1 MVHQVNQTNQSELEP
16 GTISHTAARLLL
28 WGRRPSRGLARV
40 EFYDEFSRQQVVREL
55 ENKLQEQGII
65 FHKIVLPRWEKPSFV
80 LNFLLTQLAELE
92 SGVVSITGFETA
104 FSSDVSLV
112 DALQLINFNR
122 ENLARFNVR
131 QIWWMNHDFTNKV
144 IRFMP
149 DLNSWFF
156 LRLFLTENSTK
167 ATNYNQLFTDKN
179 TVRDPYNLPGTAV
192 NFVGREQELSR
203 IHQAF
208 QQSSPVVL
216 SGMGGSGK
224 TELALQYAWQ
234 HKGDYPAGICWIN
247 VLNSDPGLAILFFA
261 REYLGLNIPNQG
273 TLSERVRYCWQNWPE
288 GNALIIFDDVRDY
301 DQIKSYLPPGKDSRF
316 RVLITTRFSYLG
328 VSLSTINLDV
338 LTAAQ
343 ALDLLQTYLGKERL
357 TAELEAAK
365 QLCQCLGYLPLGLQL
380 LGSFL
385 RQETTE
391 TLANIKE
398 KFPKKGLKYLNSD
411 KEEVRSIKT
420 ILDLS
425 WQLLEKEEQKLALY
439 LSLFAS
445 APFPKHLIISLFS
458 DEAKDEIEKWLTD
471 SLVKLNL
478 LKSLGNEWYQLHP
491 LIRLYLRE
499 KLEGSEIANTAKS
512 RYCTVMTDT
521 SRTVPQTPTLDII
534 QNLTPLI
541 PHIQQAVREY
551 PEYIADKDLVSSYMG
566 LARYYNGQGLYAIAE
581 PYCQACLTA
590 TRTRLGENHLD
601 VADSLNNLAA
611 LYYSQGRYA
620 EAEPLYKRSLSLTEQ
635 LLGENH
641 PDVATSL
648 NNLAAL
654 YQCQGRY
661 AEAEPLYKRS
671 LSLTEQ
677 LLGENHLDVATS
689 LNNLAALYQCQ
700 GRYAEAEPLYK
711 CSLSLREQL
720 LGENHPHFATSL
732 NNLALLYQC
741 QGRYAEAEPLY
752 KHSLSL
758 REQLLGENHP
768 DVAVSLNNL
777 ALLYKCQ
784 GRYAEAEPLYKR
796 SLSLTEQLLGANHP
810 DVATSLN
817 NVAGLYNSQGRY
829 TEAEPLYLE
838 AINIFRERL
847 GDNHPNVAQSL
858 NNLAGLYRSQGRY
871 TEAEPLYLEALD
883 LRKRLLGDNH
893 PDVAQSLNNLAYL
906 YQSQGRYTEAEPLYR
921 EAINIATQVLGENHP
936 HTQTIM
942 ENYKTM
948 LSQLRQAELR

>member
-1 MVHQVNQTNQSELEP
+1 MEVSPVVHQVNQTNQSELEP

-40 EFYDEFSRQQVVREL
+40 EFYDDFSRQQVVREL

-122 ENLARFNVR
+122 ENLARFNLR
-131 QIWWMNHDFTNKV
+131 QIWWMTHDFTNKV

-156 LRLFLTENSTK
+156 LRLSLTENSTQ

-179 TVRDPYNLPGTAV
+179 TVNDPYNLPGTAV

-208 QQSSPVVL
+208 QQSSPIVL

-301 DQIKSYLPPGKDSRF
+301 DQITSYLPSGKESRF

-385 RQETTE
+385 RQATTE

-425 WQLLEKEEQKLALY
+425 WQLLETEEQKLALC

-521 SRTVPQTPTLDII
+521 SRTVPETPTLDII

-551 PEYIADKDLVSSYMG
+551 PEYIADEDLAESYMG

-620 EAEPLYKRSLSLTEQ
+620 EAEPLYKSSLSLTEQ

-671 LSLTEQ
+671 LSLWEQ
-677 LLGENHLDVATS
+677 LLGENHPHFATS
-689 LNNLAALYQCQ
+689 LNNLAELYRYQ

-711 CSLSLREQL
+711 RSLSLREQL

-732 NNLALLYQC
+732 NNLAELYRC

-752 KHSLSL
+752 KRSLSL
-758 REQLLGENHP
+758 REQRLGENHP

-777 ALLYKCQ
+777 ALLYRCQ

-838 AINIFRERL
+838 A
-847 GDNHPNVAQSL
+847 
-858 NNLAGLYRSQGRY
+858 
-871 TEAEPLYLEALD
+871 LD

-893 PDVAQSLNNLAYL
+893 PDVATSLNNLAAL
-906 YQSQGRYTEAEPLYR
+906 YYSQGRYTEAEPLYR
-921 EAINIATQVLGENHP
+921 EAIKIATQVLGKNHP
-936 HTQTIM
+936 DSQTIM

>member
-1 MVHQVNQTNQSELEP
+1 LPDKDLVDLCPHIEPYQVPKS
-16 GTISHTAARLLL
+16 
-28 WGRRPSRGLARV
+28 
-40 EFYDEFSRQQVVREL
+40 REL

-65 FHKIVLPRWEKPSFV
+65 FHKIVLPIWEKPSFV

-104 FSSDVSLV
+104 FSDVSLV

-122 ENLARFNVR
+122 ENLARFNLR

-144 IRFMP
+144 IRYMP

-156 LRLFLTENSTK
+156 LRLFLTENSTQ

-179 TVRDPYNLPGTAV
+179 TVHDPYNLPGTAV

-208 QQSSPVVL
+208 QQSSPIVL

-301 DQIKSYLPPGKDSRF
+301 DQITSYLPPGKESRF

-385 RQETTE
+385 RQATTE

-425 WQLLEKEEQKLALY
+425 WQLLETEEQKLALC

-445 APFPKHLIISLFS
+445 APFPNRLIISLFS

-534 QNLTPLI
+534 QNLAL
-541 PHIQQAVREY
+541 
-551 PEYIADKDLVSSYMG
+551 LVSVWK
-566 LARYYNGQGLYAIAE
+566 RGLY
-581 PYCQACLTA
+581 
-590 TRTRLGENHLD
+590 
-601 VADSLNNLAA
+601 
-611 LYYSQGRYA
+611 
-620 EAEPLYKRSLSLTEQ
+620 
-635 LLGENH
+635 
-641 PDVATSL
+641 
-648 NNLAAL
+648 
-654 YQCQGRY
+654 
-661 AEAEPLYKRS
+661 
-671 LSLTEQ
+671 
-677 LLGENHLDVATS
+677 
-689 LNNLAALYQCQ
+689 
-700 GRYAEAEPLYK
+700 
-711 CSLSLREQL
+711 
-720 LGENHPHFATSL
+720 
-732 NNLALLYQC
+732 
-741 QGRYAEAEPLY
+741 
-752 KHSLSL
+752 
-758 REQLLGENHP
+758 
-768 DVAVSLNNL
+768 
-777 ALLYKCQ
+777 
-784 GRYAEAEPLYKR
+784 
-796 SLSLTEQLLGANHP
+796 
-810 DVATSLN
+810 
-817 NVAGLYNSQGRY
+817 
-829 TEAEPLYLE
+829 
-838 AINIFRERL
+838 
-847 GDNHPNVAQSL
+847 
-858 NNLAGLYRSQGRY
+858 
-871 TEAEPLYLEALD
+871 
-883 LRKRLLGDNH
+883 
-893 PDVAQSLNNLAYL
+893 
-906 YQSQGRYTEAEPLYR
+906 
-921 EAINIATQVLGENHP
+921 
-936 HTQTIM
+936 
-942 ENYKTM
+942 
-948 LSQLRQAELR
+948 

>member
-122 ENLARFNVR
+122 ENLARFNLR
-131 QIWWMNHDFTNKV
+131 QIWWMTHDFTNKV

-156 LRLFLTENSTK
+156 LRLSLTENSTQ

-179 TVRDPYNLPGTAV
+179 TVNDPYNLPKTAV

-203 IHQAF
+203 INQAF

-301 DQIKSYLPPGKDSRF
+301 DQIKSYLPPVKESRF
-316 RVLITTRFSYLG
+316 RVLITTRKEYL
-328 VSLSTINLDV
+328 SATIATFRVEV
-338 LTAAQ
+338 LKEED
-343 ALDLLQTYLGKERL
+343 ALDLLRSYLENNRID
-357 TAELEAAK
+357 TQIEEAK
-365 QLCQCLGYLPLGLQL
+365 LLCQDLGYLPLGLELVARL
-380 LGSFL
+380 LKR
-385 RQETTE
+385 RQDWKISKIRQK
-391 TLANIKE
+391 LAE
-398 KFPKKGLKYLNSD
+398 KGLDDPSLDRNPKFHAEMTGERGLKAAFNLSWEKLNSEPD
-411 KEEVRSIKT
+411 AQI
-420 ILDLS
+420 
-425 WQLLEKEEQKLALY
+425 LALY
-439 LSLFAS
+439 LSLFAL
-445 APFPKHLIISLFS
+445 APFPKGMILDLFP
-458 DEAKDEIEKWLTD
+458 DEDGDTVEEWLTD
-471 SLVKLNL
+471 SLVHL
-478 LKSLGNEWYQLHP
+478 SLVQDMGDVWYEIHP
-491 LIRLYLRE
+491 LLRRYFRD
-499 KLEGSEIANTAKS
+499 KLEASPHAEPAKS

-521 SRTVPQTPTLDII
+521 SRTVPQTPSLDII

-541 PHIQQAVREY
+541 PHIEQAVREY
-551 PEYIADKDLVSSYMG
+551 PEYIADEDLLWSYTG

-590 TRTRLGENHLD
+590 TRTRLGD
-601 VADSLNNLAA
+601 
-611 LYYSQGRYA
+611 
-620 EAEPLYKRSLSLTEQ
+620 
-635 LLGENH
+635 NH

-654 YQCQGRY
+654 YYSQGRY
-661 AEAEPLYKRS
+661 PEAEPLYLEALDLSKR
-671 LSLTEQ
+671 
-677 LLGENHLDVATS
+677 LLGDNHPDVAAS
-689 LNNLAALYQCQ
+689 LNNLALLYCSQ
-700 GRYAEAEPLYK
+700 GRYPEAEPLLLEALD
-711 CSLSLREQL
+711 LSKRL
-720 LGENHPHFATSL
+720 LGDNHPDVATSL
-732 NNLALLYQC
+732 NNLALLY
-741 QGRYAEAEPLY
+741 Y
-752 KHSLSL
+752 
-758 REQLLGENHP
+758 
-768 DVAVSLNNL
+768 
-777 ALLYKCQ
+777 
-784 GRYAEAEPLYKR
+784 
-796 SLSLTEQLLGANHP
+796 
-810 DVATSLN
+810 
-817 NVAGLYNSQGRY
+817 
-829 TEAEPLYLE
+829 
-838 AINIFRERL
+838 
-847 GDNHPNVAQSL
+847 
-858 NNLAGLYRSQGRY
+858 SQGRY

-893 PDVAQSLNNLAYL
+893 PDVAASLNNLAGLYESQGRYPEAEPLYLEALDLIKQLLGDNHPQVATSLNNLAGL
-906 YQSQGRYTEAEPLYR
+906 YQSQGRYPEAEPLYLEALDLSKR
-921 EAINIATQVLGENHP
+921 LLGDNHPLVALSLNNLAQLYKSQGRYPEAEPLYLEALDLRKQLLGDNHPDVATSLNNLAALYKSQGRYPEAEPLYLEAIKIATQVLGENHP

-948 LSQLRQAELR
+948 LWQLRQAELR

>member
-1 MVHQVNQTNQSELEP
+1 VVHQVNQTNQSELEP

-104 FSSDVSLV
+104 FSDASLV

-122 ENLARFNVR
+122 ENLARFNLR

-144 IRFMP
+144 ILYMP

-156 LRLFLTENSTK
+156 LRLFLTENSTQ

-179 TVRDPYNLPGTAV
+179 TVHDPYNLPGTAV

-208 QQSSPVVL
+208 QQSSPIVL

-301 DQIKSYLPPGKDSRF
+301 DQITSYLPSGKESRF

-385 RQETTE
+385 RQATTE

-420 ILDLS
+420 
-425 WQLLEKEEQKLALY
+425 
-439 LSLFAS
+439 
-445 APFPKHLIISLFS
+445 IISLFS

-521 SRTVPQTPTLDII
+521 SRTVPETPTLDII

-551 PEYIADKDLVSSYMG
+551 PEYIADEDLAESYMG

-620 EAEPLYKRSLSLTEQ
+620 EAEPLYKSSLSLTEQ

-671 LSLTEQ
+671 LSLWEQ
-677 LLGENHLDVATS
+677 LLGENHPHFATS
-689 LNNLAALYQCQ
+689 LNNLAELYRYQ

-711 CSLSLREQL
+711 RSLSLREQL

-732 NNLALLYQC
+732 NNLAELYRC

-752 KHSLSL
+752 KRSLSL
-758 REQLLGENHP
+758 REQRLGENHP

-777 ALLYKCQ
+777 ALLYRCQ

-838 AINIFRERL
+838 A
-847 GDNHPNVAQSL
+847 
-858 NNLAGLYRSQGRY
+858 
-871 TEAEPLYLEALD
+871 LD

-893 PDVAQSLNNLAYL
+893 PDVATSLNNLAAL
-906 YQSQGRYTEAEPLYR
+906 YYSQGRYTEAEPLYR
-921 EAINIATQVLGENHP
+921 EAIKIATQVLGKNHP
-936 HTQTIM
+936 DSQTIM

>member
-40 EFYDEFSRQQVVREL
+40 EFYDDFSRQQVVREL

-65 FHKIVLPRWEKPSFV
+65 FHKIVLPIWEKPSFV

-104 FSSDVSLV
+104 FSDVFLV

-122 ENLARFNVR
+122 ENLARFNLR
-131 QIWWMNHDFTNKV
+131 QIWWMTHDFTNKV

-156 LRLFLTENSTK
+156 LRLSLTENSTQ

-179 TVRDPYNLPGTAV
+179 TVNDPYNLPGTAV

-203 IHQAF
+203 INQAF

-301 DQIKSYLPPGKDSRF
+301 DQIKSYLPPVKESRF

-385 RQETTE
+385 KQATTE
-391 TLANIKE
+391 TLANTKE
-398 KFPKKGLKYLNSD
+398 KFPKKGSEYLNSD

-420 ILDLS
+420 ILNLS
-425 WQLLEKEEQKLALY
+425 WQLLETQAQKLALC

-521 SRTVPQTPTLDII
+521 SRTVPDTPTLDII

-541 PHIQQAVREY
+541 PHIEQAVREY
-551 PEYIADKDLVSSYMG
+551 PEYIADEDLFWSYTG

-590 TRTRLGENHLD
+590 TRTRLGDNHPD
-601 VADSLNNLAA
+601 VAASLNNLAL
-611 LYYSQGRYA
+611 LYYSQGRYP
-620 EAEPLYKRSLSLTEQ
+620 EAEPLLLEALDLSKQ
-635 LLGENH
+635 LLGDNH

-648 NNLAAL
+648 NNLA
-654 YQCQGRY
+654 
-661 AEAEPLYKRS
+661 
-671 LSLTEQ
+671 
-677 LLGENHLDVATS
+677 
-689 LNNLAALYQCQ
+689 
-700 GRYAEAEPLYK
+700 
-711 CSLSLREQL
+711 
-720 LGENHPHFATSL
+720 
-732 NNLALLYQC
+732 
-741 QGRYAEAEPLY
+741 
-752 KHSLSL
+752 
-758 REQLLGENHP
+758 
-768 DVAVSLNNL
+768 
-777 ALLYKCQ
+777 
-784 GRYAEAEPLYKR
+784 
-796 SLSLTEQLLGANHP
+796 
-810 DVATSLN
+810 
-817 NVAGLYNSQGRY
+817 GLYDSQGRY
-829 TEAEPLYLE
+829 
-838 AINIFRERL
+838 R
-847 GDNHPNVAQSL
+847 
-858 NNLAGLYRSQGRY
+858 
-871 TEAEPLYLEALD
+871 EAEPLYLEALD
-883 LRKRLLGDNH
+883 LRKQLLGDNHPDVAASLNNLAALYQYQGRYPEAEPLYLEALDLRKQLLGDNHPDVAASLNNLAYLYYSQGRYPEAEPLYLEALDLSKRLLGDNH
-893 PDVAQSLNNLAYL
+893 PDVAQSLNNLAAL
-906 YQSQGRYTEAEPLYR
+906 YESQGRYPEAEPLYLEALDLYKQLLGDNHPLVATSLNNLALLYQYQGR
-921 EAINIATQVLGENHP
+921 YPEAEPLYLEAINIATQVLGENHP
-936 HTQTIM
+936 HTQTFYQ
-942 ENYKTM
+942 NYLRM
-948 LSQLRQAELR
+948 LSQLPEAELRQRFPLPHPLNPKPPHP